1 MAPEPDDDMR
11 GEIVRIC
18 VDALR
23 EQGVPGVSETSVL
36 ADPCHAA
43 AAVRLL
49 EDCRPLPVVLALID
63 ELRSVRAT

>member
-1 MAPEPDDDMR
+1 MEADPEDDMR

-18 VDALR
+18 VEALR
-23 EQGVPGVSETSVL
+23 EQGISGASETSLL
-36 ADPCHAA
+36 ADPDHAA

-49 EDCRPLPVVLALID
+49 EDCRPLPVVLSLIG

>member
-1 MAPEPDDDMR
+1 MR

-23 EQGVPGVSETSVL
+23 EQGMAGASEASLL
-36 ADPCHAA
+36 ADPDHAA
-43 AAVRLL
+43 AAIRLL